1 MVDELELGKRL
12 RLAREASGLTQ
23 DIVAAKLNLNRSAI
37 SQIESGTRA
46 VTSLEL
52 DRLAFLY
59 GRDIREFLYG
69 EFQEKES
76 LVALFRANPDVVES
90 EEVMD
95 SLRQCVALAREQT
108 NLEKLLN
115 IYRNGRSIATYPV
128 LAPARKWDAIEQGE
142 AVASEERQRLGLGFA
157 PIEDIAEL
165 LESEGIRTSQVA
177 LSNDVSGFT
186 LNTPEVGP
194 LVVVNRKHPA
204 VRRRYS
210 YAHEYAHVVFDRSRT
225 GVVSRESERDSMLE
239 VRANA
244 FAAAFLMP
252 EAGIK
257 HYLSILGKDKAS
269 RMQAELFDESG
280 TATVE
285 ARGAAG
291 ARELKIYDVVQIA
304 HVFGV
309 SRIAVV
315 YRLRN
320 LRLIN
325 DAEHERLMH
334 EESMAGR
341 AIASLLGLPEPDEPG
356 HSHFMHRFLGL
367 ALEAL
372 RREEITMSK
381 FFELARDAGLTDRAQ
396 AKQLVAD
403 AGIDED

>member
-1 MVDELELGKRL
+1 MVDEMELGKRL

-23 DIVAAKLNLNRSAI
+23 DAVAAKLNLNRSAV

-52 DRLAFLY
+52 DKLAFLY
-59 GRDIREFLYG
+59 GRDIREFLRG
-69 EFQEKES
+69 DFQEKES

-95 SLRQCVALAREQT
+95 SLRHCVALAREQS
-108 NLEKLLN
+108 NLEKLLD
-115 IYRNGRSIATYPV
+115 IYQNGRAIATYPV
-128 LAPARKWDAIEQGE
+128 SAPGRKWDAIEQGE
-142 AVASEERQRLGLGFA
+142 AIANEERQRLGLGFA

-177 LSNDVSGFT
+177 LSNDISGFT
-186 LNTPEVGP
+186 LNARDVGP
-194 LVVVNRKHPA
+194 LIVVNKKHPA

-210 YAHEYAHVVFDRSRT
+210 YAHEYAHVLFDRSMS
-225 GVVSRESERDSMLE
+225 GVVSRESERNNMPE

-252 EAGIK
+252 ENGIR
-257 HYLSILGKDKAS
+257 HYLATLGKDKAS

-280 TATVE
+280 TATIE
-285 ARGAAG
+285 MRGAAG
-291 ARELKIYDVVQIA
+291 GRDLKIYDVVQIA
-304 HVFGV
+304 HAYGV
-309 SRIAVV
+309 SRISVL

-325 DAEHERLMH
+325 DTEHEQLLR
-334 EESMAGR
+334 EDTASGR
-341 AIASLLGLPEPDEPG
+341 TIASLLGLSEPDEPG
-356 HSHFMHRFLGL
+356 HSHFVHRFLGL

-381 FFELARDAGLTDRAQ
+381 FFELARDAGLTDRTQ
-396 AKQLVAD
+396 AKQLVVD
-403 AGIDED
+403 AGLDDD

>member
-12 RLAREASGLTQ
+12 RLARDASGLTQ
-23 DIVAAKLNLNRSAI
+23 DAVAAKLSLNRSAI

-52 DRLAFLY
+52 DKLAFLY
-59 GRDIREFLYG
+59 GRDIREFLRG

-95 SLRQCVALAREQT
+95 SLRHCVALAREQS
-108 NLEKLLN
+108 NLETLLD
-115 IYRNGRSIATYPV
+115 IYRNGRAIATYPV
-128 LAPARKWDAIEQGE
+128 ITPARKWDAIEQGE
-142 AVASEERQRLGLGFA
+142 TVANEERQRLGLGFA
-157 PIEDIAEL
+157 PIEDIAQL
-165 LESEGIRTSQVA
+165 LESEGIRTSQLA

-186 LNTPEVGP
+186 LNAPDVGP
-194 LVVVNRKHPA
+194 LIVVNRKHPA

-210 YAHEYAHVVFDRSRT
+210 YAHEYAHVLFDRSRS
-225 GVVSRESERDSMLE
+225 GVVSRESDRDSMLE

-252 EAGIK
+252 ENGIK
-257 HYLSILGKDKAS
+257 HHLATLGKDKAS

-285 ARGAAG
+285 MRGAAG
-291 ARELKIYDVVQIA
+291 ARDLKIYDIVQIA
-304 HVFGV
+304 YIFGI
-309 SRIAVV
+309 SRIAVL

-320 LRLIN
+320 LRVIN
-325 DAEHERLMH
+325 DVEHERLLR
-334 EESMAGR
+334 EDSASGR
-341 AIASLLGLPEPDEPG
+341 AIASLLGLSEPDEPG
-356 HSHFMHRFLGL
+356 HSHFVHRFLGL

-372 RREEITMSK
+372 RRDEITMAK
-381 FFELARDAGLTDRAQ
+381 FFELARDAGLTDRSQ

>member
-23 DIVAAKLNLNRSAI
+23 DIVAAKLNLNRSAV
-37 SQIESGTRA
+37 SQIESGARA

-59 GRDIREFLYG
+59 GRDIREFLRG

-76 LVALFRANPDVVES
+76 LVALFRANPDVAES

-95 SLRQCVALAREQT
+95 SLRHCVALAREQS
-108 NLEKLLN
+108 NLEKLLD
-115 IYRNGRSIATYPV
+115 IRRNGRAIATYPV
-128 LAPARKWDAIEQGE
+128 ITPTRKWDAIEQGE
-142 AVASEERQRLGLGFA
+142 IVANEERQRLGLGFA
-157 PIEDIAEL
+157 PIEDIAQL
-165 LESEGIRTSQVA
+165 LESEGIRTAPIA

-186 LNTPEVGP
+186 LNAPDVGP
-194 LVVVNRKHPA
+194 LIVVNRKHPA

-210 YAHEYAHVVFDRSRT
+210 YAHEYAHVLFDRAKS

-252 EAGIK
+252 ENGIK
-257 HYLSILGKDKAS
+257 YHLASLGKDKAS
-269 RMQAELFDESG
+269 RMQAQLFDESG

-285 ARGAAG
+285 MRGAAG
-291 ARELKIYDVVQIA
+291 ARELKIYDIVQIA

-309 SRIAVV
+309 SRTAVL

-325 DAEHERLMH
+325 DAEHELLLH
-334 EESMAGR
+334 DDSASGR
-341 AIASLLGLPEPDEPG
+341 TLASLLGLTEPDEPG
-356 HSHFMHRFLGL
+356 HRHFLHRFLGL

-372 RREEITMSK
+372 RRDEITTAK
-381 FFELARDAGLTDRAQ
+381 FFELARDAGMTDRVQ
-396 AKQLVAD
+396 AKQLITD
-403 AGIDED
+403 AGIEAD